1 MCRGDL
7 DSFVESGYEIA
18 VATFGDLV
26 SHVSLRPD
34 ERVASPFDSAQG
46 EVDGGSN
53 NCYDKKRAEP
63 KLRSLLSSLVGQVSL
78 RPGSGVRSA
87 LRLRSG

>member
-46 EVDGGSN
+46 EVGEDS
-53 NCYDKKRAEP
+53 R
-63 KLRSLLSSLVGQVSL
+63 LRLMEAATTATTRKERSRS
-78 RPGSGVRSA
+78 SA
-87 LRLRSG
+87 LYYRVL